1 MCRCMVLIL
10 PVTVSEGSG
19 WSRIGAPGR
28 RPVPRAGGNRWEG
41 AGSGGDRSAE
51 ADLGGSLASGKARP
65 RSPVAIRPG
74 RATVSAVRPSFPSRG
89 PAAGRK
95 LAARIATM
103 PAWPSSSRPV
113 AAAGPASGEAS
124 RDMRDRPGSAVPWLA
139 RIFDTNLPASGASP
153 LSHARQPQL
162 QIVTSARLA
171 AGKAERR
178 GLAGRHQALPAR
190 GSAPIAAF
198 RRECPRRA
206 VRWSSRSGS

>member
-1 MCRCMVLIL
+1 MRQNSSAASRPATRPACTL
-10 PVTVSEGSG
+10 P
-19 WSRIGAPGR
+19 SRRTTAGATATGLR
-28 RPVPRAGGNRWEG
+28 NTT
-41 AGSGGDRSAE
+41 
-51 ADLGGSLASGKARP
+51 

-95 LAARIATM
+95 SAARIATM
-103 PAWPSSSRPV
+103 PAWPGSSRPV
-113 AAAGPASGEAS
+113 AAAGPPAGEAS
-124 RDMRDRPGSAVPWLA
+124 PDMRGRPGSAVPWLA
-139 RIFDTNLPASGASP
+139 RIFDANLPTSGASP

-198 RRECPRRA
+198 RRECPGRA